1 MLDVLQRKD
10 EINLSVNCNE
20 SIKKHQDSAWLNPKH
35 CKNEQS
41 ATKPRIEE
49 SSTTI
54 LFIGVA
60 KAKR

>member
-20 SIKKHQDSAWLNPKH
+20 SRKKHQDSAWLNPKH

-41 ATKPRIEE
+41 ATKP
-49 SSTTI
+49 
-54 LFIGVA
+54 
-60 KAKR
+60 